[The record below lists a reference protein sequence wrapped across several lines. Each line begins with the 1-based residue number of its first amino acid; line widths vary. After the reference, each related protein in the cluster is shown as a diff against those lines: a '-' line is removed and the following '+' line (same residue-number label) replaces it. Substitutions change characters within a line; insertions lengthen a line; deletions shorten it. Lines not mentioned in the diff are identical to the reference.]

1 MSTIKVI
8 VDLPF
13 FLQLEKSLTVPY
25 EKVCKESLLP
35 ELKGRKVKITF
46 SRKLAGD
53 IDKSEWTKVRST
65 LTIKVSIPVPL
76 SDESIDTFAINN
88 CREIINNIISS
99 YQATTLQ
106 VDNAGFIIPLG
117 TSYMQLFAEI
127 LVNGKD
133 IRDRYPSYST
143 NTFPLTADR
152 LKEFKQYLR
161 NKDKLPL
168 SRLFLTNASLSLNQ
182 GQYSLAVLQ
191 AAIAV
196 ELRLTQFVVQK
207 LKLAGWIDQAIKPYK
222 EMTLGRKLN
231 IPQTDPRS
239 LETYLY
245 SVSGFAGLYEQIRK
259 PLNKLRND
267 VAHDGYLP
275 SYQEAIDVVEIASK
289 FLRMVA

>member
-1 MSTIKVI
+1 MYNIKVT

-13 FLQLEKSLTVPY
+13 FLRLDKPLTVPY
-25 EKVCKESLLP
+25 EKVCKESFLP
-35 ELKGRKVKITF
+35 ELKETKVKITF
-46 SRKLAGD
+46 SRKFAGG

-76 SDESIDTFAINN
+76 SDESIGTFAINN
-88 CREIINNIISS
+88 CREIINNIVSS

-117 TSYMQLFAEI
+117 TSYMQLFAKI

-143 NTFPLTADR
+143 STFPLTADR

-168 SRLFLTNASLSLNQ
+168 SRLFLTNASLSLEQ

-191 AAIAV
+191 ATMAV
-196 ELRLTQFVVQK
+196 ELRLTQTIHKK
-207 LKLAGWIDQAIKPYK
+207 LITRRWPNEAIDDYETQNI
-222 EMTLGRKLN
+222 GRKLDFK
-231 IPQTDPRS
+231 QTDPRALKYYFRGTAFS
-239 LETYLY
+239 EMY
-245 SVSGFAGLYEQIRK
+245 
-259 PLNKLRND
+259 NKLKRELIMPRNK
-267 VAHDGYLP
+267 VAHKGHLA
-275 SYQEAIDVVEIASK
+275 SQAEAVQAVKLAREFFKIVS
-289 FLRMVA
+289 